1 MRIEKRTM
9 GWFPKP
15 STWDHQQS
23 LNAKRRAQA
32 QSYITDQS
40 TLATGIFAATE
51 TANAGS
57 VELAIKT
64 AVARLTK
71 KTA

>member
-15 STWDHQQS
+15 SSWNYQQS
-23 LNAKRRAQA
+23 LNAKRREQA
-32 QSYITDQS
+32 QSYIAEQS
-40 TLATGIFAATE
+40 ALASGIFAAKD
-51 TANAGS
+51 TANAGV

-64 AVARLTK
+64 AVARLTSK
-71 KTA
+71 SA

>member
-1 MRIEKRTM
+1 MIIEKRTM

-15 STWDHQQS
+15 STWDYQQS
-23 LNAKRRAQA
+23 LNAKRKEQA
-32 QSYITDQS
+32 QSYIADQS
-40 TLATGIFAATE
+40 ALASGIFAAKD

-64 AVARLTK
+64 AVARLTSK
-71 KTA
+71 SA